1 VATTAKLVAL
11 RATRHAWR
19 TKKTPLIEQR
29 NIDSKM
35 RA

>member
-19 TKKTPLIEQR
+19 TNKKAAIQW
-29 NIDSKM
+29 IAAFFIS
-35 RA
+35 A